1 VSAPD
6 LGVGGP
12 AAGGD
17 PALEVAVRRAG
28 LAALI
33 GGRCPTPADLAVA
46 AGSEEDAVAPV
57 LAALVAGGRATL
69 TPDGRLD
76 GIAGV
81 TTRSTRHAIVWT
93 GGRCQT
99 WCAFD
104 AVAIPAAFGWT
115 ATAVTTCGWCGAD
128 LGVALGGGVPEG
140 DAWGW
145 LPPGD
150 CEHVLRDFC
159 AAADLYCDRAHLDAW
174 RAAAGDP
181 PGEPHPVSVLADIGR
196 EAWADCRPMEEGPAG
211 AGPSSC
217 R

>member
-1 VSAPD
+1 VSAPE
-6 LGVGGP
+6 LGVGGRVEGV
-12 AAGGD
+12 GGD

-28 LAALI
+28 LAAMI
-33 GGRCPTPADLAVA
+33 DGRCPTPSELAVA
-46 AGSEEDAVAPV
+46 AGSTVEAVTPV
-57 LAALVAGGRATL
+57 LAALAASGRATL
-69 TPDGRLD
+69 AADGRLD

-81 TTRSTRHAIVWT
+81 TTRSTRHAIVGP
-93 GGRCQT
+93 GGRHQT

-115 ATAVTTCGWCGAD
+115 ATAVTTCGWCGGD
-128 LGVALGGGVPEG
+128 LRVPLEGGVPSG

-181 PGEPHPVSVLADIGR
+181 PGEPHPVHALAALGR
-196 EAWADCRPMEEGPAG
+196 EAWADCRPG
-211 AGPSSC
+211 ADA
-217 R
+217 